1 MVIALLSGASMGD
14 MAEAMGARKAVEQHR
29 RSQERESAPKQLAL
43 AGISFK
49 SFNDGAH
56 LRIHARGVDIDF
68 WPGTGRWKV
77 CGNKK
82 SRHGIES
89 LVAFCT

>member
-1 MVIALLSGASMGD
+1 MGD
-14 MAEAMGARKAVEQHR
+14 AADSFRAIKALRQYERAQK
-29 RSQERESAPKQLAL
+29 RESAPAQLTA
-43 AGISFK
+43 ANICYR

-56 LRIHARGVDIDF
+56 MRIYAKGFDIDF

-77 CGNKK
+77 CGSDK

-89 LVAFCT
+89 LIDFCT